1 MRACG
6 PAATEPLR
14 VHGRPI
20 DGTRKPWPVAAALLH
35 LLRASPAQADCYH
48 ENPSSSP
55 SRHRPHERTMTRCG
69 APMPFLFQRRRGAG
83 RWVIS
88 PQTVPRRLKR
98 LCVELAGQHPAFA
111 TTPSRGTTS
120 TGSLPPGWS
129 TAACPPHR
137 RRAVWPSQ
145 RPNHHPRLRRR
156 VQQRRRR
163 PLRRVPRPAAPAATR
178 RRIPRRHP
186 GRVDEFDEHF
196 GKRKGRARHCG
207 APNGTPASTST
218 PASAAQ
224 SCMSTP
230 RCSPASTSWKPT
242 CSPVAGAPR
251 QKAGPARSRAATAPS
266 PSWLQARGHPRSHPT
281 AAAGLS
287 IQQLSRGGQPELPR
301 PGQRRPGEGQHDRP
315 RMARL
320 SVISSGRDRPE
331 LGR

>member
-1 MRACG
+1 
-6 PAATEPLR
+6 
-14 VHGRPI
+14 
-20 DGTRKPWPVAAALLH
+20 
-35 LLRASPAQADCYH
+35 
-48 ENPSSSP
+48 
-55 SRHRPHERTMTRCG
+55 
-69 APMPFLFQRRRGAG
+69 MPFLFQRRRGAG

-111 TTPSRGTTS
+111 ATPSRRTTS

-137 RRAVWPSQ
+137 RRAAWPSQ

-163 PLRRVPRPAAPAATR
+163 PLCRVPRPAAPAATR

-186 GRVDEFDEHF
+186 GRV
-196 GKRKGRARHCG
+196 GRVRRALRQAQGRARHCG

-224 SCMSTP
+224 SCASTP

-251 QKAGPARSRAATAPS
+251 QKAGPARSRAATALS
-266 PSWLQARGHPRSHPT
+266 PSCAPSARTPKVASD
-281 AAAGLS
+281 
-287 IQQLSRGGQPELPR
+287 GQPLASASNSSHVAASRNYP
-301 PGQRRPGEGQHDRP
+301 DR
-315 RMARL
+315 A
-320 SVISSGRDRPE
+320 SAV
-331 LGR
+331 LGRASMIAHAWPGCRSYRAVVIGQN